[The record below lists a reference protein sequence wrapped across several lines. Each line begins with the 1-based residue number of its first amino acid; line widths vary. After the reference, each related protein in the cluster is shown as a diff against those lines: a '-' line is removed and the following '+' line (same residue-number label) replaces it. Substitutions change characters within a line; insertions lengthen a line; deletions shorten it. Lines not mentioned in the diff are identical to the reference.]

1 MAEKKNMIRT
11 IGRRKN
17 AIARVRLFP
26 GGDSIMANGREL
38 MEYFKNERLKLE
50 VEKPLR
56 LTEKLGQFTV
66 IATLTSGG
74 LAGQADALK
83 LGTARA
89 LCVADPVLRAIL
101 KKEGLLTRDPRI
113 VERKKYGRSG
123 ARKRYQFSK
132 R

>member
-1 MAEKKNMIRT
+1 MAEKKNVNCT

-17 AIARVRLFP
+17 AVARVRMFP
-26 GGDSIMANGREL
+26 GGESILVNGREL
-38 MEYFKNERLKLE
+38 MEYFKNERLKIE

-56 LTEKLGQFTV
+56 ITEKFGQYSV
-66 IATLTSGG
+66 KATLTSGG
-74 LAGQADALK
+74 LSGQADALK
-83 LGTARA
+83 LGIARA
-89 LCVADPVLRAIL
+89 LCVAEPALRTIL
-101 KKEGLLTRDPRI
+101 KKAGLLTRDPRI

>member
-1 MAEKKNMIRT
+1 MAEKKNVIRT

-17 AIARVRLFP
+17 AVARVRLFP
-26 GGDSIMANGREL
+26 GADPIKVNGREL
-38 MEYFKNERLKLE
+38 MEYFKNERLKIE

-56 LTEKLGQFTV
+56 ITEKLGV
-66 IATLTSGG
+66 ITALATLTSGG
-74 LAGQADALK
+74 LSGQADALK
-83 LGTARA
+83 LGIARA
-89 LCVADPVLRAIL
+89 LCVADPALRGIL